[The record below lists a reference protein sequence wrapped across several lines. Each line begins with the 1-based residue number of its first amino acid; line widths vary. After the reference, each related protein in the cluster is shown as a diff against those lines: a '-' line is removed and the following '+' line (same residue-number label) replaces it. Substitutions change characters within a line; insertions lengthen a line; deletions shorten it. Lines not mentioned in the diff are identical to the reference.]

1 MTIRTILIDDEQP
14 ARDVVKHYLKDF
26 SEIEIIA
33 EVADGFSGLKAIQEM
48 KPDLVFL
55 DVQMPKLTG
64 LELLELLDQPP
75 LIIFSTAY
83 DQYAIKAFEMNA
95 IDYLLKP
102 YSKER
107 FSQAVQ
113 KAIVQ
118 ASAVNRTAQPV
129 QNLVKTLEETPE
141 FLQRIAVKSRHKV
154 SVIPVD
160 EIIFLEAEGDYVM
173 IHTKD
178 AKHLK
183 EKTMKYFETHLDPAQ
198 YIRIHRSYIVNAR
211 FIDRIEYY
219 DKENYAVLLKN
230 GAKLRA
236 STTGY
241 KILKQV
247 LNM

>member
-1 MTIRTILIDDEQP
+1 MVLRTILIDDEQP

-26 SEIEIIA
+26 PEIEILG
-33 EVADGFSGLKAIQEM
+33 EFADGFSGLKAIQEL

-64 LELLELLDQPP
+64 LELLDLLEQPP

-83 DQYAIKAFEMNA
+83 DQYAIKAFEMSA

-107 FSQAVQ
+107 FKQAVQ
-113 KAIVQ
+113 KAFAMAGSGIKQSVQ
-118 ASAVNRTAQPV
+118 VE
-129 QNLVKTLEETPE
+129 NLVKTLEENPE
-141 FLQRIAVKSRHKV
+141 YLQRIAVKSRHKV
-154 SVIPVD
+154 SVVPVD
-160 EIIFLEAEGDYVM
+160 EIVFLEAEGDYVM
-173 IHTKD
+173 IHTRD

-198 YIRIHRSYIVNAR
+198 FIRIHRSYILNAR

-219 DKENYAVLLKN
+219 DKESYAVLTKT

-236 STTGY
+236 STSGY
-241 KILKQV
+241 KLLKQV

>member
-1 MTIRTILIDDEQP
+1 MTLRTIIIDDEQP
-14 ARDVVKHYLKDF
+14 ARDVIKHYLKDF
-26 SEIEIIA
+26 SEVEIIG
-33 EVADGFSGLKAIQEM
+33 EVADGFSGLKSIQEL

-107 FSQAVQ
+107 FAQAVLKAISQAGN
-113 KAIVQ
+113 ITR
-118 ASAVNRTAQPV
+118 SIQPV
-129 QNLVKTLEETPE
+129 QNLVKTLEESPE

-154 SVIPVD
+154 SVVPVE
-160 EIIFLEAEGDYVM
+160 EIIYLEAEGDYVM
-173 IHTKD
+173 LHTKD

-183 EKTMKYFETHLDPAQ
+183 EKTMKYFESHLDPSQ
-198 YIRIHRSYIVNAR
+198 YIRIHRSYIVNAK

-219 DKENYAVLLKN
+219 DKENYAVLMKN

-236 STTGY
+236 SITGY